1 MTCIVQQHPTRAAR
15 LLPRLVL
22 AVLVALLLAA
32 SVADAALT
40 TNACLVQKRKAWGNF
55 RKGQVIAQVN
65 QIKGKPA
72 DLAKCQTTFQSAL
85 TKIDDKATKAEIGC
99 RYRDNGDGTIT
110 DFDTGLMWE
119 KKIDQAFGL
128 ACELSNLPSCWTRKF
143 TWATAMAEFISE
155 LNGFTLSA
163 SSQFGHAGHTDW
175 RLPTIVELQ
184 TILMHTYP
192 CGTSPCIDP
201 IFGPTVA
208 DFYWSATT
216 VADSPNSA
224 WSVGFNIGNVGYN
237 GKNGNL
243 YVRAV
248 RAGL

>member
-1 MTCIVQQHPTRAAR
+1 MTRIVRNPVALAACF
-15 LLPRLVL
+15 LPRLLL
-22 AVLVALLLAA
+22 AVLVAMLLAA
-32 SVADAALT
+32 TADAALT
-40 TNACLVQKRKAWGNF
+40 TSACLVQKRKAWITF
-55 RKGQVIAQVN
+55 RKCQGTAQVN
-65 QIKGKPA
+65 QIKGKLA

-184 TILMHTYP
+184 TILMHPYP